1 MANDVKVLKL
11 ITGEEVIA
19 RVSEESSNLLILEKP
34 MTLQMLPP
42 NTTTGQV
49 GFALVP
55 WIKAAKNDKTTIS
68 IDHVLVTDEAS
79 DQTEKNY
86 LQVVTGLSLPRPT

>member
-19 RVSEESSNLLILEKP
+19 RVSEESSNLLTLEKP
-34 MTLQMLPP
+34 MTLQMMPP
-42 NTTTGQV
+42 NTSTGQV

-86 LQVVTGLSLPRPT
+86 LQVITGLSL

>member
-19 RVSEESSNLLILEKP
+19 RVSEEHNDLLTLEKP
-34 MTLQMLPP
+34 MTFQAVPTNQQGQM
-42 NTTTGQV
+42 

-55 WIKAAKNDKTTIS
+55 WLMSGKSEKITIS
-68 IDHVLVTDEAS
+68 IDHIIAEDDPKGHA
-79 DQTEKNY
+79 EKNY
-86 LQVVTGLSLPRPT
+86 LAQVTGLSL